1 VNPTELEVHRR
12 LPDQRTIAYMQFGWD
27 VRCFAV
33 ERTAEAVNTLAA
45 MTVLAI
51 ATSIVNSPE

>member
-1 VNPTELEVHRR
+1 MNQTEREVHYR
-12 LPDQRTIAYMQFGWD
+12 LVDQRTIAYMRFAWD

-33 ERTAEAVNTLAA
+33 ERTDEAVDTLAM

-51 ATSIVNSPE
+51 AASVVNSTE